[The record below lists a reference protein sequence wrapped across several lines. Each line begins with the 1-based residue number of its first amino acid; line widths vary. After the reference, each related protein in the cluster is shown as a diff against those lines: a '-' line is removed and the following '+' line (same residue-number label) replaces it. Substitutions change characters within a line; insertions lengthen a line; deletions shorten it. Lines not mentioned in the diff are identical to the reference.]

1 MTELLV
7 RIPLYNEAEDLPAT
21 LAAIPRVIEGIAIIN
36 ILVIDDG
43 SSERTSKVAR
53 IWGMHQIVRHP

>member
-1 MTELLV
+1 LAELLV
-7 RIPLYNEAEDLPAT
+7 RIPSYNEAEDLPAI
-21 LAAIPRVIEGIAIIN
+21 LAGIPRVIEGIAIIN

-53 IWGMHQIVRHP
+53 IWGTHQIVRHP

>member
-7 RIPLYNEAEDLPAT
+7 RISSYNEAEDLPAT
-21 LAAIPRVIEGIAIIN
+21 MAVIPRVIEGIAIIN
-36 ILVIDDG
+36 ILIIDDG

-53 IWGMHQIVRHP
+53 IWGTHQIVRHP